1 MKKLSLANLATTPR
15 ILGLTMPEVFLLSG
29 AAVFGL
35 LLSLFFQ
42 KMAFAGV
49 VGGSLCLI
57 YLRPLLTEKIQSW
70 HSSYVFTQKNVKK
83 CLKR

>member
-15 ILGLTMPEVFLLSG
+15 ILGLTMPEVFALSG
-29 AAVFGL
+29 AGVLGL

-49 VGGSLCLI
+49 VVISLGLI
-57 YLRPLLTEKIQSW
+57 YLRPLLTEKLRSW
-70 HSSYVFTQKNVKK
+70 HSSYRFTQIAAKRGLK
-83 CLKR
+83 C